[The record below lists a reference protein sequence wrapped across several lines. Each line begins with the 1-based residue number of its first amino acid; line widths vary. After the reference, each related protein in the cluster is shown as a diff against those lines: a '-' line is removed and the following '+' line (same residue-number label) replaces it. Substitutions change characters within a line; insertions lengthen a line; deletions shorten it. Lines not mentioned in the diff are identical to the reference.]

1 MTWRRKPDMPALTAP
16 EIAALSGCFDCLSP
30 GIKQT
35 YIITLLQQIQVAL
48 LDAAR
53 TTTST
58 GGLLTATATAAAN
71 PDRRRFVIQNQ
82 KTTEHLHVKFGTGC
96 TAADYH
102 YVLLSAATA
111 GAHATSLTFEGYTGP
126 ISVAPVAGSPSYTFA
141 EFI

>member
-1 MTWRRKPDMPALTAP
+1 MPALTAP

-53 TTTST
+53 TTGSA
-58 GGLLTATATAAAN
+58 GGLLTVTATAAAN
-71 PDRRRFVIQNQ
+71 PGRRRFVIQNQ

-96 TAADYH
+96 TALDYH

-111 GAHATSLTFEGYTGP
+111 GAHASSLTFEGYTGA

>member
-1 MTWRRKPDMPALTAP
+1 MPALTAP

-96 TAADYH
+96 TAGDYH

>member
-1 MTWRRKPDMPALTAP
+1 MPALTAP

-111 GAHATSLTFEGYTGP
+111 GAHASSLTFEGYTGA

>member
-1 MTWRRKPDMPALTAP
+1 MPVLTPQQLADTG
-16 EIAALSGCFDCLSP
+16 GCFDCMMPAVQQTMLLS
-30 GIKQT
+30 
-35 YIITLLQQIQVAL
+35 LLQQIQVAST
-48 LDAAR
+48 DAAR

-71 PDRRRFVIQNQ
+71 PGRRRFVIQNQ
-82 KTTEHLHVKFGTGC
+82 KAEHLHVKFGTGC

-126 ISVAPVAGSPSYTFA
+126 ISVAPVAGNPSYTFA
-141 EFI
+141 EFV

>member
-1 MTWRRKPDMPALTAP
+1 MPVLTPQELADTG
-16 EIAALSGCFDCLSP
+16 GCFDCMMPAVQQTMLLS
-30 GIKQT
+30 
-35 YIITLLQQIQVAL
+35 LLQQIQVAST
-48 LDAAR
+48 DAAR

-71 PDRRRFVIQNQ
+71 PGRRRFVIQNQ
-82 KTTEHLHVKFGTGC
+82 KAEHLHVKFGTGC
-96 TAADYH
+96 TTTDYH

-111 GAHATSLTFEGYTGP
+111 GAHATSLTFEGYTGA

>member
-1 MTWRRKPDMPALTAP
+1 MPALTAP

-53 TTTST
+53 TTGSA
-58 GGLLTATATAAAN
+58 GGLLTVTATAAAN
-71 PDRRRFVIQNQ
+71 SARRRFVIQNQ

-96 TAADYH
+96 TTTDYH
-102 YVLLSAATA
+102 YVLLSASTA
-111 GAHATSLTFEGYTGP
+111 GAHATSLTFEGYTGA

>member
-1 MTWRRKPDMPALTAP
+1 MPALTAP

-53 TTTST
+53 TTGSA
-58 GGLLTATATAAAN
+58 GGLLTVTATAAAN
-71 PDRRRFVIQNQ
+71 SARRRFVIQNQ
-82 KTTEHLHVKFGTGC
+82 KAEILYVKFGTGA
-96 TAADYH
+96 TTTDYH
-102 YVLLSAATA
+102 YVLLSAATV
-111 GAHATSLTFEGYTGP
+111 GAHAASLTFEGYTGP

>member
-1 MTWRRKPDMPALTAP
+1 MPALTAP

-71 PDRRRFVIQNQ
+71 SARRRFVIQNQ
-82 KTTEHLHVKFGTGC
+82 KPEHLHVKFGTGC
-96 TAADYH
+96 TALDYH

-111 GAHATSLTFEGYTGP
+111 GAHATSLTFEGYTGA

>member
-1 MTWRRKPDMPALTAP
+1 MPALTAQ
-16 EIAALSGCFDCLSP
+16 EIASLSGCFDCLSP

-53 TTTST
+53 TTGSA
-58 GGLLTATATAAAN
+58 GGVLTATATAAAN
-71 PDRRRFVIQNQ
+71 PVRRRFVIQNQ
-82 KTTEHLHVKFGTGC
+82 KTTEHLHLKFGTGC
-96 TAADYH
+96 TVSDYH

-111 GAHATSLTFEGYTGP
+111 GAHASSLTFEGYTGP
-126 ISVAPVAGSPSYTFA
+126 ISVATATGSPSYTFA